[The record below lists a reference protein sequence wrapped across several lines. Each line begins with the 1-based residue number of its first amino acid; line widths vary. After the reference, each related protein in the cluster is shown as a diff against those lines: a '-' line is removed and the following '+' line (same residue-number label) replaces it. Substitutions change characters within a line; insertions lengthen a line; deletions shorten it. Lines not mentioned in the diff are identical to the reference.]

1 MYRCP
6 EGEIELNL
14 LSFVS
19 QNQLQAI
26 QDFAVENGYAVRAF
40 QPAENK
46 NGESPGSRAGIDK
59 NKVIALV
66 IGDERP
72 SHADL
77 LRALR
82 GVPMHLC
89 LGIFFGGP
97 RENDI
102 SLLNS
107 IGEFVA
113 WPCGGRE
120 FRLRV
125 ARMCQMTEAGTGN
138 AEKSAGA
145 FNLVG
150 SSAAFNR
157 ILKLI
162 ETFRRC
168 DAPVLI
174 EGETGTGKEVV
185 ARAIHYKSARRGHP
199 FIPVNCGAL
208 PDSLVE
214 NELYGHAKGAYTDAK
229 TEQSGFVG
237 QAEGGTLFLD
247 EIEAL
252 SLKAQ
257 VSLLRFLQERQY
269 RPLGKDKML
278 RANVRVVAASNVEV
292 GRLVETGRLRQDLYF
307 RLNILHIGLPP
318 LRERPDDIM
327 ELVEY
332 FLDHYCRQYKVARK
346 RLHPDLYT
354 GLLNHDWPGNVREVE
369 NSVHRAVLMSDS
381 DVLTAVEFNLDTG
394 DLPSL
399 SNTEMDAGSLCM
411 QAFNAAKLQAI
422 EDFEKRYLQQV
433 MRETQ
438 GNVSQAARYAHKE
451 RRALGKLLKKHGIDR
466 NDFA

>member
-6 EGEIELNL
+6 EGGVELDL

-19 QNQLQAI
+19 QDQLKTVQGFAI
-26 QDFAVENGYAVRAF
+26 ENKYSVRIL

-46 NGESPGSRAGIDK
+46 NGEDQGLGAGIDK
-59 NKVIALV
+59 NKVIVLV
-66 IGDERP
+66 VGDERP
-72 SHADL
+72 GHTDL

-89 LGIFFGGP
+89 LGILFGGP

-113 WPCGGRE
+113 WPCNGGE

-125 ARMCQMTEAGTGN
+125 ARMCQKAEVGAGD

-150 SSAAFNR
+150 SSVAFNKV
-157 ILKLI
+157 LNLI
-162 ETFRRC
+162 ETFRCC

-214 NELYGHAKGAYTDAK
+214 NELYGHARGAYTDAK

-252 SLKAQ
+252 SPKAQ
-257 VSLLRFLQERQY
+257 ASLLRFLQERQY

-278 RANVRVVAASNVEV
+278 QANVRVIAASNVEV
-292 GRLVETGRLRQDLYF
+292 GSLVEAGRLRQDLYF

-354 GLLNHDWPGNVREVE
+354 GLPNHDWPGNVREVE
-369 NSVHRAVLMSDS
+369 NSVHRAVLMSAGDM
-381 DVLTAVEFNLDTG
+381 LTAAEFNLDVD

-399 SNTEMDAGSLCM
+399 SSTEMKAGAWRM

-438 GNVSQAARYAHKE
+438 GNISQAARCAHKE

-466 NDFA
+466 NDFV